1 MILGAPT
8 RSRGTVTTTDPRIN
22 TESDMAHSWRRR
34 LIGFLVLYIVG
45 ASIFLFTGR
54 GGPSQA
60 SDPNDLVST
69 VSTGDG
75 VHQLKFSTFEGG
87 ETSFSSFAGKPL
99 IVNFFASWCAPCVK
113 EMPDFEKLHTNHGE
127 HVTVLGL
134 AVEGRRPA
142 LELVRSTGVTYSI
155 GLDESDLLIEL
166 GGFAMP
172 TTVFISNDGQIL
184 ESHSGVINYAGLIS
198 RLESF
203 FDYE

>member
-1 MILGAPT
+1 
-8 RSRGTVTTTDPRIN
+8 
-22 TESDMAHSWRRR
+22 
-34 LIGFLVLYIVG
+34 
-45 ASIFLFTGR
+45 
-54 GGPSQA
+54 
-60 SDPNDLVST
+60 
-69 VSTGDG
+69 
-75 VHQLKFSTFEGG
+75 
-87 ETSFSSFAGKPL
+87 
-99 IVNFFASWCAPCVK
+99 
-113 EMPDFEKLHTNHGE
+113 MPDFEKLHTNHGE

-142 LELVRSTGVTYSI
+142 LELVRSTGVTYSV